1 MSSNKDTIYYR
12 VSNNFELLSI
22 PILYAYSKDELL
34 IQSQI
39 NGMKEFCKVNMI
51 DYSDV
56 IYDLGKSNFYDNK
69 VNLKKLIENNDNIDI
84 IVKDFSRLGRKVEDT
99 LIIDEKC
106 KENNIQIYSIDN
118 NEFLDEY
125 LEVSKKLKI
134 KEKDM
139 EM

>member
-106 KENNIQIYSIDN
+106 KENSIQIYSIDN

>member
-1 MSSNKDTIYYR
+1 MSSNKETIYYR

>member
-1 MSSNKDTIYYR
+1 MNSNKDTIYYR
-12 VSNNFELLSI
+12 ISNNFELLSI

>member
-69 VNLKKLIENNDNIDI
+69 VNLKKIIENNDNIDI

>member
-84 IVKDFSRLGRKVEDT
+84 IVKDFSRLSRKVEDT

-106 KENNIQIYSIDN
+106 KENNIQIFSIDN
-118 NEFLDEY
+118 NKFLDEY

>member
-12 VSNNFELLSI
+12 VSNKFELLSI

>member
-56 IYDLGKSNFYDNK
+56 IYDLGKSDFYDNK

>member
-1 MSSNKDTIYYR
+1 VSSNKDTIYYR

>member
-56 IYDLGKSNFYDNK
+56 IYDLGKSDFYDNK

-106 KENNIQIYSIDN
+106 KENNIQIYSINN

>member
-84 IVKDFSRLGRKVEDT
+84 IVKDFTRLGRKIEDT
-99 LIIDEKC
+99 DR
-106 KENNIQIYSIDN
+106 
-118 NEFLDEY
+118 
-125 LEVSKKLKI
+125 KI
-134 KEKDM
+134 VV
-139 EM
+139 

>member
-84 IVKDFSRLGRKVEDT
+84 IVKDFSRLSRKVEDT

>member
-1 MSSNKDTIYYR
+1 MYYR

-69 VNLKKLIENNDNIDI
+69 VNLKKIIDNNDNIDI

>member
-1 MSSNKDTIYYR
+1 MSSNKETIYYR

-56 IYDLGKSNFYDNK
+56 IYDLGKSDFYDNK